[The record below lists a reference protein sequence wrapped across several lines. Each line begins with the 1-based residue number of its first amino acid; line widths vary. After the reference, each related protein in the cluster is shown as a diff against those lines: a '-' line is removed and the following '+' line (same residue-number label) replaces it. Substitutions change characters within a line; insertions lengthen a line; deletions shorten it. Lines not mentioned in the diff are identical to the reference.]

1 MARYRFYKKRS
12 PSTTRIIDIC
22 CFLLVALA
30 ISIASLYFTN
40 KEFAV
45 EIRQVR
51 QPQPNVFCV
60 GIDVS
65 QTIRPDILADFKDAL
80 ISRLKSFIG
89 EKKVFYHISVFG
101 LPGCGE
107 ETMAD
112 IVSMQ
117 SPEDPLT
124 FSQQVERRIK
134 EIYLARRAGGDEDR
148 TPLTTPLHYFLEK
161 MLRERAGERVI
172 VFSDLVNDDAGCPRQ
187 YSFPLRAIEAF
198 GNHKEGQIIFLY
210 PTPYVGGKYDTP
222 EVRERLITEQ
232 KNFIMEMQKLS
243 CSGKVRAFFYRI
255 PGYRE
260 KRLNMLRSQL
270 QNSIPATIV
279 EVIWERVSKMID
291 TIIGAVRG

>member
-1 MARYRFYKKRS
+1 MARYRFYGKRS
-12 PSTTRIIDIC
+12 PFTSRIVDIC

-45 EIRQVR
+45 ELRQVR
-51 QPQPNVFCV
+51 QPKPNVFCV

-89 EKKVFYHISVFG
+89 DKKVSYHISVFG

-124 FSQQVERRIK
+124 FSRQVERRIE
-134 EIYLARRAGGDEDR
+134 EIYLAGRRGGDEDM
-148 TPLTTPLHYFLEK
+148 TPLTTPLHCFLDK

-172 VFSDLVNDDAGCPRQ
+172 VFSDLVNDDTGCRRH
-187 YSFPLRAIEAF
+187 YSFPLRAIEEF
-198 GNHKEGQIIFLY
+198 GNHKGGEIVFLY

-232 KNFIMEMQKLS
+232 KNFIMEMQKLTGR
-243 CSGKVRAFFYRI
+243 GKVRAFFYHV
-255 PGYRE
+255 PAYRE
-260 KRLNMLRSQL
+260 KRIHMLRSQL
-270 QNSIPATIV
+270 QRSIPATMV